1 MPRRIEAGGR
11 ARLPKYRI
19 IQQTPKIG
27 VSIVTAINPR
37 TKNNKTPRIKDHQD
51 TIKVANNASTE
62 TIINHNGNLNI
73 EGIFSTR
80 LIKTLGIVLNS
91 LTRNSEIIMINL
103 KIKIREN
110 NMQLVCKL
118 NGLNKTI

>member
-1 MPRRIEAGGR
+1 MTDTGGR
-11 ARLPKYRI
+11 FDLEKKTRRKI
-19 IQQTPKIG
+19 MPKIG
-27 VSIVTAINPR
+27 VSRVMAMNPK
-37 TKNNKTPRIKDHQD
+37 TKSSNIPPIKIHQEA
-51 TIKVANNASTE
+51 IKVANDASTE